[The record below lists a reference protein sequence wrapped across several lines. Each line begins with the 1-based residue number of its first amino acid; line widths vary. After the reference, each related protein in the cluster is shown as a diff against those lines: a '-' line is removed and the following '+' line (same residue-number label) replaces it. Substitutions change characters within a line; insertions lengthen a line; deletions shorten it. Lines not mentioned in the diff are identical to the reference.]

1 MPEILGRVLGVES
14 QVFWWLLP
22 LFKCVFFK
30 CMLCV
35 CEFVWPLNLVYMWCI
50 FMQIVLASFVSDGK
64 QSKSAKRMRNV
75 SAPAAAKAAHRQGAL
90 LVSLQVG
97 SGVGAH

>member
-22 LFKCVFFK
+22 LF
-30 CMLCV
+30 
-35 CEFVWPLNLVYMWCI
+35 
-50 FMQIVLASFVSDGK
+50 SFVSDGK

>member
-1 MPEILGRVLGVES
+1 
-14 QVFWWLLP
+14 
-22 LFKCVFFK
+22 
-30 CMLCV
+30 
-35 CEFVWPLNLVYMWCI
+35 MWCI